1 MVLLHMCLTINHQK
15 QQFTFLHLR
24 YFDFSA
30 IQPPSLIPPWTFII
44 LVKASLFTIIDTAL
58 WKEYKQEHFKNTL
71 SVYERK
77 RSFQRGH
84 DILCSSMYIICQ
96 AIPRRRSRV
105 LKREP
110 NYAINVQ
117 QTTNGNRINWLKNLS
132 DSGDIEKTFWKL

>member
-1 MVLLHMCLTINHQK
+1 MNHKLCYLFFFINNFMVLLHMCLTINHQK

-24 YFDFSA
+24 YFDSSA

-96 AIPRRRSRV
+96 PIPRRRSRGNPWQ
-105 LKREP
+105 LMYNRRP
-110 NYAINVQ
+110 MAIEL
-117 QTTNGNRINWLKNLS
+117 I
-132 DSGDIEKTFWKL
+132 D